1 MSKRTQIIVFDV
13 YETILDIE
21 VLNPFFQSTFGNARI
36 MREWFA
42 ELILYSQALT
52 LSGNYN
58 DFNKLA
64 MAVLDMFA
72 KARAVTLEKNDVA
85 DFLNIMR
92 KLPAHNDVLQA
103 LDMLRDAGFRM
114 VTLTNSPAATS
125 KLLLDQAKL
134 SGYFEKQFSVDSVKK
149 FKPSPDA
156 YQMVATNL
164 GVTLNQLRLVSA
176 HTWDTLGA
184 TGAGC
189 LSALVVRPYNA
200 PLGIGAQPDIVDVDL
215 IEVAQKIIAIDD

>member
-13 YETILDIE
+13 NETILDIE
-21 VLNPFFQSTFGNARI
+21 VLNPFFQRTFGSARI

-52 LSGNYN
+52 LSGKYIN
-58 DFNKLA
+58 FNKLA
-64 MAVLDMFA
+64 MSVLDMFA
-72 KARAVTLEKNDVA
+72 KGRAVTLEKHDIA
-85 DFLNIMR
+85 DFVNIMR
-92 KLPAHNDVLQA
+92 KLPAHSDVPQA

-114 VTLTNSPAATS
+114 VTLTNSPAETS

>member
-85 DFLNIMR
+85 YFLNIMR

-114 VTLTNSPAATS
+114 VTLTNSPAETS

-164 GVTLNQLRLVSA
+164 GVSLNQLRLVSA